1 MATYHYSMLGIVRT
15 RQLPNKWVV
24 EVSYK
29 DEDIHSGQYK
39 HDQIWHL
46 VGECSDLQEVGE
58 LVLSL
63 CKEETKRV

>member
-1 MATYHYSMLGIVRT
+1 MATYYYSMLGMVRV
-15 RQLPNKWVV
+15 RQLPDKWVL

-29 DEDIHSGQYK
+29 DEDIQSGQYK
-39 HDQIWHL
+39 HDQTWYPA
-46 VGECSDLQEVGE
+46 GECKNLIEVGE